1 MVRPRSFCSVGAQNR
16 LFSLSRLIDD
26 REMRAGRATSRCG
39 AADSHGMDSIA
50 SNSGRCVGPAK
61 LVWAGG
67 SAARDGPG
75 PEWVSAVRVGSATAA
90 GCAAAVRAGSS
101 PAAGCAAAAG
111 WVRDRARCVGRRKR
125 LAAAPP
131 GGDRFVVRPRSFCS
145 VGAQNRLF
153 SLSRL
158 IDDREMRAG
167 RATSRCGAADS
178 HGMDSI
184 ASNSGR
190 CVGPAKLVWA
200 GGPCGARLSARRG
213 RHLRYGTEYPARRR
227 VCASKN

>member
-1 MVRPRSFCSVGAQNR
+1 
-16 LFSLSRLIDD
+16 
-26 REMRAGRATSRCG
+26 MRR
-39 AADSHGMDSIA
+39 
-50 SNSGRCVGPAK
+50 
-61 LVWAGG
+61 GG
-67 SAARDGPG
+67 
-75 PEWVSAVRVGSATAA
+75 
-90 GCAAAVRAGSS
+90 
-101 PAAGCAAAAG
+101 AG
-111 WVRDRARCVGRRKR
+111 WSPTRTRRRGAR

-190 CVGPAKLVWA
+190 WVGPAKLGWA
-200 GGPCGARLSARRG
+200 GGSAARDGPGPEWVSAVRVGSATAAGCAAAVRAGSSPAAGCAAAAGWVRDRARCVGFSRTLRRQTARRAHAPERRGPEIDGGLLRAKRRAGG
-213 RHLRYGTEYPARRR
+213 RPGTTELDWHRGNRHGIITP
-227 VCASKN
+227 C